1 MKDSALEQM
10 RQILPELFE
19 TNVKAANPGGMCT
32 PESGCPPA
40 ADGAGTDVIEMLFK
54 SGLSLPEAV
63 PGAEEQK
70 ARKETS
76 EAAGPE
82 DRSAAHPKFSK

>member
-19 TNVKAANPGGMCT
+19 TNLKAARPGGMCT

-40 ADGAGTDVIEMLFK
+40 TDGAGTDVIGMLYK
-54 SGLSLPEAV
+54 SGLALPETAA
-63 PGAEEQK
+63 PGLAEKESRKAAWPAADPQK
-70 ARKETS
+70 A
-76 EAAGPE
+76 E
-82 DRSAAHPKFSK
+82 DLQP

>member
-19 TNVKAANPGGMCT
+19 TNAKAAKPGGMCT

-40 ADGAGTDVIEMLFK
+40 TDGDGTDVIGMLFK
-54 SGLSLPEAV
+54 SGLALPEAP
-63 PGAEEQK
+63 PGVTEKESRK
-70 ARKETS
+70 AAWPDADPKK
-76 EAAGPE
+76 AD
-82 DRSAAHPKFSK
+82 DRQP

>member
-19 TNVKAANPGGMCT
+19 TNLKARKPGGMCT

-40 ADGAGTDVIEMLFK
+40 TQGADTDIVGMLFK
-54 SGLSLPEAV
+54 SGRALPQAAPDTHE
-63 PGAEEQK
+63 
-70 ARKETS
+70 KEVRS
-76 EAAGPE
+76 EASQAAGLKKAD
-82 DRSAAHPKFSK
+82 DRPA

>member
-19 TNVKAANPGGMCT
+19 TNVKAAKPGGMCT

-40 ADGAGTDVIEMLFK
+40 TQGADTDIIGMLFK
-54 SGLSLPEAV
+54 SGMALPEGN
-63 PGAEEQK
+63 PGAVEKE
-70 ARKETS
+70 ARNEVS
-76 EAAGPE
+76 RAAGPE
-82 DRSAAHPKFSK
+82 KPEHRQA

>member
-19 TNVKAANPGGMCT
+19 TNVKAGKPGGMCT

-40 ADGAGTDVIEMLFK
+40 TEGTDTDIIGMLFE
-54 SGLSLPEAV
+54 SGMALPEAAPETHEKEV
-63 PGAEEQK
+63 RNEASKPVQK
-70 ARKETS
+70 GSMT
-76 EAAGPE
+76 GQ
-82 DRSAAHPKFSK
+82 AHILKK

>member
-19 TNVKAANPGGMCT
+19 TNVKAAKPGGMCT

-40 ADGAGTDVIEMLFK
+40 TDGDGMDVIGMLHK
-54 SGLSLPEAV
+54 SGLALPEAAA
-63 PGAEEQK
+63 PGVAEQEPRKTAWPAAEPNK
-70 ARKETS
+70 A
-76 EAAGPE
+76 E
-82 DRSAAHPKFSK
+82 DRQP

>member
-19 TNVKAANPGGMCT
+19 TNVKAAKPGGMCT

-40 ADGAGTDVIEMLFK
+40 TEGDDGTDIIGMLFK
-54 SGLSLPEAV
+54 SGMGKAM
-63 PGAEEQK
+63 PGIADPKVRQDP
-70 ARKETS
+70 S
-76 EAAGPE
+76 EATGSDEGE
-82 DRSAAHPKFSK
+82 DRQM